1 MVFFSSQTKYVSAVV
16 AVTALFALSGC
27 SEPTIDAEVTD
38 SQAPVGNEVVE
49 APASIAPMELPD
61 EVYDGDFTSSG
72 FPVAD
77 IDLVTEQFDTLAP
90 SVLLPFS
97 EFSSGTA
104 WVYDENHVVTNW
116 HVVDGMSG
124 PVSLTTFDGRELQGT
139 VIATEEFDDIAVL
152 ELSAPTDLPALRM
165 SSGGVGEDDPVFY
178 IGHPSSIGDWIIG
191 VGSVSAVDGYSGFVY
206 TSLPASPGASGSPM
220 FNLEGEV
227 VALISGCMDA
237 VDSRYRGDGSRVFSY
252 IPPKPNCGGTETSRV
267 VSFVEQAVG
276 SR

>member
-1 MVFFSSQTKYVSAVV
+1 MVFTPHLGLGGAALTVSSLLVLGGCAGTTIGAEVSA
-16 AVTALFALSGC
+16 
-27 SEPTIDAEVTD
+27 SE
-38 SQAPVGNEVVE
+38 APSETSVVE

-72 FPVAD
+72 FPIAEIVS
-77 IDLVTEQFDTLAP
+77 VTGKFESLAP

-116 HVVDGMSG
+116 HVVDGMSD
-124 PVSLTTFDGRELQGT
+124 PVFMTTFDGRELQGT

-152 ELSAPTDLPALRM
+152 ELSAPTDLPPLRM
-165 SSGGVGEDDPVFY
+165 SGVAASPGDPVFY

-191 VGSVSAVDGYSGFVY
+191 VGSVSAVDSYSGFVF
-206 TSLPASPGASGSPM
+206 TSMPTSPGASGSPM

-227 VALISGCMDA
+227 IALISGCMDA

-252 IPPKPNCGGTETSRV
+252 IPPKPNCGGTETGRV
-267 VSFVEQAVG
+267 VDFVERALASQ
-276 SR
+276 